1 MEQKQQSPEIYDFRQ
16 HDHIWQRIAP
26 GLEPY
31 PAARR
36 ETVGTPVSAAM
47 PLAEPVQTGGQG
59 NGLQARGESRLPG
72 AAPNP
77 CCMGTAAQEMLE
89 VLTGFIEEELGDQRA
104 YQTMM
109 RQAPSWARQ
118 RIRDLAAEEGEHA
131 KRLMAVY
138 YLITGEC
145 YQPMIM
151 TSRICVGHWCTALR
165 ERYHEAACNGL
176 NYARAADETTDLCL
190 SRLLQELS
198 VEEYRHADAV
208 LNILQ
213 RSLKG

>member
-1 MEQKQQSPEIYDFRQ
+1 MDQKRQEPEIYDFRQ
-16 HDHIWQRIAP
+16 HDRIWQRVAP

-31 PAARR
+31 PVVRQEPGVAAAD
-36 ETVGTPVSAAM
+36 VVPVPAGT
-47 PLAEPVQTGGQG
+47 QG
-59 NGLQARGESRLPG
+59 RTALSRQESQLPG
-72 AAPNP
+72 AIPDP
-77 CCMGTAAQEMLE
+77 CCMGTAAQEALE
-89 VLTGFIEEELGDQRA
+89 VLTGFIEEELGEQRT
-104 YQTMM
+104 YQSMM

-118 RIRDLAAEEGEHA
+118 RIRDLGAAEGEHA
-131 KRLMAVY
+131 RRLMAVY

-145 YQPMIM
+145 YRPAIM
-151 TSRICVGHWCTALR
+151 ANRICTGQWCAALR

-198 VEEYRHADAV
+198 DEEYRHADVV
-208 LNILQ
+208 LNLLQ

>member
-1 MEQKQQSPEIYDFRQ
+1 MDQKRQEPEIYDFRQ
-16 HDHIWQRIAP
+16 HDRIWQRVAP

-31 PAARR
+31 PAVRQEPDIPSAS
-36 ETVGTPVSAAM
+36 VKASLPGTRDGTMQSR
-47 PLAEPVQTGGQG
+47 Q
-59 NGLQARGESRLPG
+59 ESQLPG
-72 AAPNP
+72 AVLDP
-77 CCMGTAAQEMLE
+77 CCMGTAAQESLN

-104 YQTMM
+104 YQAMM

-118 RIRDLAAEEGEHA
+118 RIRDIGVAEGEHA
-131 KRLMAVY
+131 RRLMAVY

-145 YQPMIM
+145 YQPAIM
-151 TSRICVGHWCTALR
+151 TSRICAGHWCAALR

-176 NYARAADETTDLCL
+176 NYARAADETTDQCL

-198 VEEYRHADAV
+198 AEEYRHADMV
-208 LNILQ
+208 LAMLQ